1 MNEDRIK
8 AAFGDLA
15 ALPPERWAAAL
26 NGRDL
31 SAEERE
37 QTLRLLRQHA
47 EGSSFL
53 EAPAF
58 DRFQRVTSSIGQE
71 VADFT
76 IEREIGRG
84 GMGVVYLAHDSVLDR
99 RVALKILLDNALG
112 SARALVRFQQ
122 EARAAARLTHPSIV
136 QIYRSGKDAGAQY
149 IAMEYVSGGTLA
161 ERMPGPYP
169 GGPPA
174 QDEPTGGGRTLN
186 HHTTEGLHRSVA
198 LLAEVAEALEY
209 AHKHGVI
216 HRDVKPSNILL
227 DERGRP
233 KLGDFGIAMIVS
245 NERLTNTGE
254 TPGSVHYMSPEQASV
269 KNARVDHRTD
279 IFSLGVVLYELLSGQ
294 RPFSGSTTHQ
304 ILHAVREQTPRPLR
318 SVNPRV
324 SRDLAVICHKMLEK
338 RPADRYPSAGHVS
351 AELRSVLE
359 GKPILARPPN
369 LIRRA
374 SRFAAKRKGLA
385 ATVAV
390 GMLLCVLGGVLW
402 LNHTLWLRQRVRVEF
417 TTDTPGA
424 LIYAQRVDP
433 ETLAPL
439 EAERVGHTP
448 GAPTFEPGAYRFT
461 LVDAE
466 GGFAEFDRFL
476 RVGEPML
483 VHAEPKAPEATREGM
498 VFVPAGEY
506 RLGRPGAEGL
516 DGDRRVQLDAFWI
529 DATEVSN
536 EAYLAYCAETGT
548 EWPYGWREFGY
559 DEALST
565 HPVVGLTYT
574 EMQAYA
580 AWAGKRL
587 PTSDEW
593 EAAARYGHDGLLP
606 WPETMETPEYA
617 RPALEHFLLE
627 KSYSLADEYRL
638 YTERTRAVEAPPEL
652 RTALG
657 LSYVFGN
664 VEDATS
670 TRHPMLNH
678 RIVTRGGGLTDIP
691 DGVTL
696 ATIRTALPDL
706 RPSMRVGF
714 RCARS
719 DNPPHAK
726 ETLP

>member
-1 MNEDRIK
+1 MRDDRVK
-8 AAFGDLA
+8 GAFGDLA
-15 ALPPERWAAAL
+15 SLPPERWESAL
-26 NGRDL
+26 SGRGL
-31 SAEERE
+31 SEEERA
-37 QTLRLLRQHA
+37 QTLRLLRRHA

-53 EAPAF
+53 ESPAF

-99 RVALKILLDNALG
+99 RVALKILLDSALG

-161 ERMPGPYP
+161 ERMPGAGR
-169 GGPPA
+169 GGAVPA
-174 QDEPTGGGRTLN
+174 ERALT
-186 HHTTEGLHRSVA
+186 HETTEGLHRSIA
-198 LLAEVAEALEY
+198 LLAEVADALEY
-209 AHKHGVI
+209 AHKHGVV

-227 DERGRP
+227 DERERP

-245 NERLTNTGE
+245 NDRLTNTGE

-269 KNARVDHRTD
+269 KGARVDHRTD

-318 SVNPRV
+318 SVNRRV

-369 LIRRA
+369 LLRRA
-374 SRFAAKRKGLA
+374 SRLAVKRKGTV
-385 ATVAV
+385 ATVGV
-390 GMLLCVLGGVLW
+390 GALLCVLGGVLW
-402 LNHTLWLRQRVRVEF
+402 LNHALWLRHRVRVEF
-417 TTDTPGA
+417 TTGTPGA
-424 LIYAQRVDP
+424 AIYAQRVDP
-433 ETLAPL
+433 ETLAPH
-439 EAERVGHTP
+439 EPERVGSTP
-448 GAPTFEPGAYRFT
+448 MAPTFEPGAYRFT
-461 LVDAE
+461 LVDAG
-466 GGFAEFDRFL
+466 GGFVEFDRFL
-476 RVGEPML
+476 RAGESVSIRAAPRAS
-483 VHAEPKAPEATREGM
+483 AETREGM
-498 VFVPAGEY
+498 VYVPGGTY

-536 EAYLAYCAETGT
+536 EAYLAYCAATGA

-559 DEALST
+559 DEALSA
-565 HPVVGLTYT
+565 HPVVGLTHA

-593 EAAARYGHDGLLP
+593 EAAARFGHDGLLP
-606 WPETMETPEYA
+606 WPESTTAPEYA
-617 RPALEHFLLE
+617 RPELEHFLLE
-627 KSYSLADEYRL
+627 KSYTLADEYRL
-638 YTERTRAVEAPPEL
+638 YTERARPVEAPPEA

-670 TRHPMLNH
+670 TRHPLLNH

-691 DGVTL
+691 TGVTL

-714 RCARS
+714 RCART
-719 DNPPHAK
+719 DRPPHLE